1 MQIDLTAHE
10 SDYLKHLL
18 DTARKSLMHELHHT
32 HGHEFK
38 EALKLQ
44 LDLNEKLLQKIQQPL
59 ATKV

>member
-44 LDLNEKLLQKIQQPL
+44 LDLNDKLVQKIQLPL

>member
-18 DTARKSLMHELHHT
+18 DTARKSLLHELHHT

-44 LDLNEKLLQKIQQPL
+44 LDLNDNLVQKIQLPF

>member
-59 ATKV
+59 ATRV

>member
-18 DTARKSLMHELHHT
+18 DTARKSLLHELHHT

-44 LDLNEKLLQKIQQPL
+44 LDLNDKLVQKIQLPL